1 MRFLR
6 RLSVALSGILLLQL
20 SLLGSGTLCALQHA
34 AGSADMT
41 GPAAAMAGMMMGGG
55 ARAGHEFV
63 VIGLTDASKSPDG
76 GCGDHRSA
84 DSCGGPWA
92 PGPCT
97 TMSSCAWSQSSTVLP
112 ALAATSAETD
122 GNLPEPQ
129 VLQTGPVIAPELP
142 PPRA

>member
-6 RLSVALSGILLLQL
+6 RLSAALSGILLLQL
-20 SLLGSGTLCALQHA
+20 SLLRSGTLCALQHA

-41 GPAAAMAGMMMGGG
+41 GPAAAMAGMMMGSG
-55 ARAGHEFV
+55 ARAVHESV
-63 VIGLTDASKSPDG
+63 VIGLADASKSPHG
-76 GCGDHRSA
+76 GCGDHQSA

-97 TMSSCAWSQSSTVLP
+97 TMSSCAWSQSSTVVP
-112 ALAATSAETD
+112 VLAASAETA
-122 GNLPEPQ
+122 GNLPEPR
-129 VLQTGPVIAPELP
+129 VLQTGLAIAPELP